1 MVPPPLPAVAIRDA
15 RTTDLPGVIEM
26 LDHGALVDGKEDPGD
41 PRPYEAALAEIDA
54 TPGWAL
60 LVAEA
65 GGLVVGTCQL
75 IVFRHIQAVGGRCAE
90 VESVHVR
97 AEWRGR
103 GIGGLL
109 VEEAVARAVALGCYR
124 VQLTS
129 NKARTDAHR
138 FYGRHDFVASH
149 EGYKRLL

>member
-1 MVPPPLPAVAIRDA
+1 MAPPPLPAVAIRDA
-15 RTTDLPGVIEM
+15 RTTDLPDVIEM
-26 LDHGALVDGKEDPGD
+26 LAHGALVDGKEDPGD
-41 PRPYEAALAEIDA
+41 PGPYEAALAEIDA

-75 IVFRHIQAVGGRCAE
+75 IVFRHIQAAGGRCAE

-97 AEWRGR
+97 AEWRGQ

-109 VEEAVARAVALGCYR
+109 VEEAVARAIALGCYR

-138 FYGRHDFVASH
+138 FYGRHDFVASY